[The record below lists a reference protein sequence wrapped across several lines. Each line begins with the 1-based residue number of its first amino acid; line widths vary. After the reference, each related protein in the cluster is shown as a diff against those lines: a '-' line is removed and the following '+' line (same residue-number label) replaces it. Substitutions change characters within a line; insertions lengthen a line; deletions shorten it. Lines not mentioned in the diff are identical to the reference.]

1 MDSSSNVSK
10 SRNKIKSSK
19 EKTMINEVLEEGDLS
34 SILYINL
41 RKSSEDA
48 LLLSPQM
55 NLDKMPP
62 RLGP

>member
-1 MDSSSNVSK
+1 
-10 SRNKIKSSK
+10 
-19 EKTMINEVLEEGDLS
+19 MINEELEEGDPS

-55 NLDKMPP
+55 NLDKMQMPP